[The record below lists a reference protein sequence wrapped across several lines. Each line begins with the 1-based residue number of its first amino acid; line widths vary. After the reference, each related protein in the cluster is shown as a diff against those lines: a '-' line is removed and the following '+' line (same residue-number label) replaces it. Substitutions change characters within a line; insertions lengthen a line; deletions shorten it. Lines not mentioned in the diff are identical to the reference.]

1 MTLVVLAALSATLAG
16 SGDFCGGL
24 ASRGGRVSAVATNSL
39 IIGMFTALVMAPF
52 LGGAPDR
59 TGLLWGAAAGTA
71 GGLAIHALYQGLTH
85 AGAGVVSPIAAVG
98 SASWPVLY
106 SVLTGDR
113 PGAVQSLGVIVGVV
127 AIWLISRTTGK
138 GPTEPHANGPLG
150 VRFGMAA
157 GLGFGTML
165 IMLSRVP
172 SEAGMW
178 PLVSARAAGF
188 LILGILALSA
198 RHQLTPVRGTWW
210 AIAGSGVF
218 TVMANALFI
227 AATRRG
233 SLATVSVITSMFPA
247 STVILARVVWKEKLT
262 RANLSGLALSLAAV
276 ALIVA

>member
-1 MTLVVLAALSATLAG
+1 MTLVILAALSATLAG

-39 IIGMFTALVMAPF
+39 IIGMFSALIMAPF
-52 LGGAPDR
+52 LGGSPDR
-59 TGLLWGAAAGTA
+59 TGLLWGAGAGIA

-98 SASWPVLY
+98 SAAWPVLY
-106 SVLTGDR
+106 SIVTGDR
-113 PGAVQSLGVIVGVV
+113 PGPLQSVGVGIGVV
-127 AIWLISRTTGK
+127 AIWLISRTSGK
-138 GPTEPHANGPLG
+138 GPVEAHADGRRG
-150 VRFGMAA
+150 VKFGIAA

-165 IMLSRVP
+165 IMLSRV
-172 SEAGMW
+172 STDAGMW

-188 LILGILALSA
+188 AILALLALGA
-198 RHQLTPVRGTWW
+198 RHPLVPVRGTWW

-218 TVMANALFI
+218 TVLANAFFI

-247 STVILARVVWKEKLT
+247 STVVLARLVWKERLT
-262 RANLSGLALSLAAV
+262 RANLAGLGLSLTAV